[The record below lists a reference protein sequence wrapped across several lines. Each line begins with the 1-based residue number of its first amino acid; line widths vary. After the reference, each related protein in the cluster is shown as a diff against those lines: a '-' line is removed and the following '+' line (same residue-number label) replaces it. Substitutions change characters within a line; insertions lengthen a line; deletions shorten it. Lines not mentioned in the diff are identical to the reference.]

1 MNVPPVSPA
10 LLFFFFS
17 VILVASISA
26 AQSTQGRKPLL
37 ANPTSEA
44 FGTVQVGSSKT
55 LNETVTNS
63 GSRDITISQITAS
76 GSGFKVQGFSL
87 PLVLASGQS
96 YTFSA
101 VFSPGAASSST
112 GSIAVL
118 SDASNPN
125 LSIPLSGSG
134 TAAGQL
140 SANPSSL
147 GFGSV
152 LVGSS
157 KTLSMSLAA
166 SGTPV
171 TITGASSTNSE
182 FTISGISFPVTVAAG
197 TGVSFNAV
205 FTAKATGSASGTL
218 NLASNAANSPTVES
232 TTGSGST
239 TQPHNVVLSWQP
251 ASTAAGY
258 NVYRSAASGGPYS
271 KINPVLNASG
281 TYVDSSVAGGKTY
294 YYVTTAVSSSGAE
307 SKYSNQAAAVVP
319 GP

>member
-1 MNVPPVSPA
+1 MKVPQAHPPQQVFF
-10 LLFFFFS
+10 LF
-17 VILVASISA
+17 LVVLPIGSA
-26 AQSTQGRKPLL
+26 AQSTEGRKLLL
-37 ANPTSEA
+37 ASPTSQA
-44 FGTVQVGSSKT
+44 FGTVQVGSSRT
-55 LNETVTNS
+55 LSETVTNS

-87 PLVLASGQS
+87 PLVLAGGQS

-101 VFSPGAASSST
+101 VFSPAVASNST
-112 GSIAVL
+112 GSVAVL

-197 TGVSFNAV
+197 TAVSFNAV

-218 NLASNAANSPTVES
+218 NFTSNAANSPTVES

-239 TQPHNVVLSWQP
+239 TQPHNVTLSWQP

-258 NVYRSAASGGPYS
+258 NVYRSIASGGPYS